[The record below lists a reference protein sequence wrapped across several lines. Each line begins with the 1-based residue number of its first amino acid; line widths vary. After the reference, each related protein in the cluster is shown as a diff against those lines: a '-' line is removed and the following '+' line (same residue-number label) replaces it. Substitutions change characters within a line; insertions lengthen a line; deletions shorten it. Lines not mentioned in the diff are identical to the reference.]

1 MQVKE
6 KKSLLWLTVFL
17 GTLAAMAPLS
27 TDMYL
32 PSLPFM
38 PEEFG
43 VGISM
48 IQLTLTM
55 TMAGMAIGQIFAG
68 PISDM
73 KGRRLPLIV
82 GMGVFALSS
91 LVCVFATSIT
101 VFLVFRFIQGLAG
114 AAGIV
119 IARAIARDICE
130 GPQLTKFF
138 SMLMLVNGL
147 APILAPVIGGQI
159 LLFTSWRGIFA
170 LLAVIGLVLVG
181 ASLLFRETLPPASR
195 ISGIRSSFRSFQQM
209 LTNTYFL
216 GHCFMQCFTFAAFF
230 AYISGSSFVF
240 QNIYAVSAQTYSA
253 IFGGIGIC
261 IALAGALPARLA
273 GRVSDVSMLR
283 WALVQA
289 FAGSLLIFSA
299 FYFQA
304 LLALVIL
311 ALIVTIS
318 MVSIMGAASFS
329 LAMQTQGK
337 NAGSASALI
346 GFFSMISGGIMAP
359 LVGIAGS
366 NTAMPMA
373 LIMVIG
379 EAGALV
385 CFYLMIA
392 PFHRRQ
398 AALHSLRRQA

>member
-6 KKSLLWLTVFL
+6 KKSLLWLTIFL

-43 VGISM
+43 VGISV

-73 KGRRLPLIV
+73 KGRRLPLVI
-82 GMGVFALSS
+82 GMGIFALSS
-91 LVCVFATSIT
+91 LVCVFAESIT
-101 VFLVFRFIQGLAG
+101 VFLTFRFIQGLAG

-159 LLFTSWRGIFA
+159 LLFTSWRGIFVF
-170 LLAVIGLVLVG
+170 LTVIGCLLVG
-181 ASLLFRETLPPASR
+181 ASLLFHETLAPEQR
-195 ISGIRSSFRSFQQM
+195 LQGIHSSFKSFGQL
-209 LTNTYFL
+209 LTNRYFL
-216 GHCFMQCFTFAAFF
+216 GHCFMQCFAFAAFF

-240 QNIYAVSAQTYSA
+240 QNIYAVSAQTYSG

-261 IALAGALPARLA
+261 IVLAGALPARLA

-283 WALVQA
+283 WSLVQA
-289 FAGSLLIFSA
+289 FLGSLLIFGA
-299 FYFQA
+299 FYCSA
-304 LLALVIL
+304 PLPLVIL

-318 MVSIMGAASFS
+318 MISIMGAASFS

-337 NAGSASALI
+337 NAGSASAII

-366 NTAMPMA
+366 HTAMPMA
-373 LIMVIG
+373 FIMVLG
-379 EAGALV
+379 ECGALV
-385 CFYLMIA
+385 FFYLMIV
-392 PFHRRQ
+392 PFHRSQARQ
-398 AALHSLRRQA
+398 KLHPREA

>member
-1 MQVKE
+1 MQFKE
-6 KKSLLWLTVFL
+6 KKSLLWLTIFL

-43 VGISM
+43 VGISV

-73 KGRRLPLIV
+73 KGRRLPLVI
-82 GMGVFALSS
+82 GMGIFALSS
-91 LVCVFATSIT
+91 LVCVFAESIT
-101 VFLVFRFIQGLAG
+101 VFLTFRFIQGLAG

-159 LLFTSWRGIFA
+159 LLFTSWRGIFVF
-170 LLAVIGLVLVG
+170 LTVIGCLLVG
-181 ASLLFRETLPPASR
+181 ASLLFHETLAPEQR
-195 ISGIRSSFRSFQQM
+195 LQGIHSSFKSFGQL
-209 LTNTYFL
+209 LTNRYFL
-216 GHCFMQCFTFAAFF
+216 GHCFMQCFAFAAFF

-240 QNIYAVSAQTYSA
+240 QNIYAVSAQTYSG

-283 WALVQA
+283 WSLVQA
-289 FAGSLLIFSA
+289 FLGSLLIFGA
-299 FYFQA
+299 FYCSA
-304 LLALVIL
+304 PLPLVIL

-318 MVSIMGAASFS
+318 MISIMGAASFS

-337 NAGSASALI
+337 NAGSASAII

-366 NTAMPMA
+366 HTAMPMA
-373 LIMVIG
+373 FIMVLG
-379 EAGALV
+379 ECGALV
-385 CFYLMIA
+385 FFYLMIV
-392 PFHRRQ
+392 PFHRSQARQ
-398 AALHSLRRQA
+398 KLHPREA